1 MLLCRHRPQGAGR
14 HRPLHQPTAQSE
26 ERQEA
31 LGPFGEDDGGPFV
44 LQPESAQKGDPGPAL
59 GTELSTSPP
68 AVRRAILHF
77 IHILVFRSPDS
88 EIDDNGRKGGEH
100 RG

>member
-1 MLLCRHRPQGAGR
+1 ASR
-14 HRPLHQPTAQSE
+14 HRPLHQPAAQGE
-26 ERQEA
+26 ERKEA
-31 LGPFGEDDGGPFV
+31 LGPLGEDDGGPLV
-44 LQPESAQKGDPGPAL
+44 LQPETAQEGDPGTLIRAGPAL
-59 GTELSTSPP
+59 GTVPSTSPH

-88 EIDDNGRKGGEH
+88 EIDATGRAGSEH